1 MSVSLTFGLPGCGKS
16 TDIAAQAYKFIYGTR
31 LERLFKIKR
40 YKNVYCN
47 IDLAIDGV
55 IKIDNDCVGKYMLED
70 CAIIIDEATLFA
82 DSRGWKVFDEH
93 KKSFFLTHRH
103 YRADVYLYT
112 QRWDAVDLRIK
123 SVVDRVYYMYKTPIM
138 GMWYSKCYRIPY
150 GIIIPDAKKGTS
162 EKLGEIIQ
170 GYRKPSFI
178 IRMFAR
184 RIYRPKYY
192 KYFDSFE
199 VKQLPKLPAK
209 YKPYR
214 TPTYKHFDEWIR
226 TPSATIRAVIMITKM
241 EVARP

>member
-1 MSVSLTFGLPGCGKS
+1 MSVRLTFGLPGCGKS
-16 TDIAAQAYKFIYGTR
+16 TDIAAQAYKCINGSFI
-31 LERLFKIKR
+31 ERLFKFRR
-40 YKNVYCN
+40 YQNVYSN

-70 CAIIIDEATLFA
+70 CAIFIDEATLFA
-82 DSRGWKVFDEH
+82 DSRGWKVFGED

-103 YRADVYLYT
+103 YRADVFLYT

-138 GMWYSKCYRIPY
+138 GLWYSKCYRIPY

-170 GYRKPSFI
+170 GYRKPSII

-184 RIYRPKYY
+184 RLYRPKWY

-214 TPTYKHFDEWIR
+214 TPAYKRFREWIQ
-226 TPSATIRAVIMITKM
+226 TPSATITALIAMTKDPM
-241 EVARP
+241 SA